1 MTAKEKNF
9 ITIFYVVLFITTQI
23 IRQSEEK
30 ESLEWELWNR
40 LMSEWTFE
48 CPCLTSGP
56 EEPPLLTSITLSVVD
71 CWQLCRDNDA
81 CDAFS
86 FNVIKPDLLDS
97 FEAI

>member
-9 ITIFYVVLFITTQI
+9 INIFYVILFFTTQL

-56 EEPPLLTSITLSVVD
+56 EEHPLLTSITLSVVD
-71 CWQLCRDNDA
+71 CWELCRDNDA

-86 FNVIKPDLLDS
+86 FNVIKPDLLNS